1 MTVVEHGPD
10 TPSLHKRGRIKGAQK
25 CDAEVVRTF
34 PADHPAKAYF
44 ECEVAWMKEVGNH
57 SIVVGNVAAVSID
70 EDSVTETYELK
81 IDTLH
86 RVHYLGKFCKTIFV
100 GVGKM
105 HDVETL

>member
-1 MTVVEHGPD
+1 
-10 TPSLHKRGRIKGAQK
+10 
-25 CDAEVVRTF
+25 
-34 PADHPAKAYF
+34 
-44 ECEVAWMKEVGNH
+44 MKEVGNH

-105 HDVETL
+105 HDVERYNGLKCRSIKLLVTRATRGLFWSK